1 MATKAA
7 LKKKQDKLK
16 QQVMAHLD
24 FVMGSV
30 TSKGPNTY
38 GHNLTFKVEGKT
50 VSAYIPK
57 ALVDKTREMTQTHQ
71 KLRALLHE
79 LSDVN
84 WELLKLEGK

>member
-1 MATKAA
+1 MARLEILRKEQDL
-7 LKKKQDKLK
+7 LKKQI
-16 QQVMAHLD
+16 VEHLD

-38 GHNLTFKVEGKT
+38 GHNLTFKIEGKT
-50 VSAYIPK
+50 VSAYVPK
-57 ALVDKTREMTQTHQ
+57 ALVDKTREMTATHQ
-71 KLRALLHE
+71 KLRALLHR

>member
-1 MATKAA
+1 MAKQDVLKKRQAL
-7 LKKKQDKLK
+7 LKKKITEN
-16 QQVMAHLD
+16 LD

-38 GHNLTFKVEGKT
+38 GHNLTFKVQGKT

-57 ALVDKTREMTQTHQ
+57 ALVDKTREMTQTH
-71 KLRALLHE
+71 KELKALLHK